1 MLQTTTLENYHCLLQ
16 QAQTLP
22 DNCSE
27 ATLTHLQNTPRVVLT
42 SNPCP
47 CYLETLRNL
56 KPHGILGTWDKA
68 IAKATAALLEGKPY
82 FSPMLYESPLTPK
95 EREVLHLNARGFEVK
110 EIAVLLHSQ
119 PCTVNTHFK
128 RIYEKLRTSF
138 PNLKLE
144 NNRHLVFYWRGEWH
158 LIERDLRV

>member
-1 MLQTTTLENYHCLLQ
+1 MLKTTTLENYHNLLQ
-16 QAQTLP
+16 QAHALP
-22 DNCSE
+22 DHCSE
-27 ATLTHLQNTPRVVLT
+27 ATILQLEQMPKLVLT

-47 CYLETLRNL
+47 CYLETLKSL
-56 KPHGILGTWDKA
+56 KPTGIFGTWDMA
-68 IAKATAALLEGKPY
+68 LAKALAVLLEGKPY
-82 FSPMLYESPLTPK
+82 FSPMQYVSPLTPK
-95 EREVLHLNARGFEVK
+95 EREVLHLNAKGFEVK
-110 EIAVLLHSQ
+110 EIAMMLHSQ

-158 LIERDLRV
+158 LIARNSRI